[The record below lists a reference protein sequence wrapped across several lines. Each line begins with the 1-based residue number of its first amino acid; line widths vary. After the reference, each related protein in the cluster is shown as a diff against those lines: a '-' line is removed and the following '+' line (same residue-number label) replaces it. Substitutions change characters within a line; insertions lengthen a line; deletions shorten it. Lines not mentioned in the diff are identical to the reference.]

1 MKPWLNH
8 FIHSLLIVFFHK
20 LRRRST
26 PRTRI
31 FFLQSFF
38 DFARLRVHF
47 SQQPSTTLVQPS
59 GILQSFLENTIF
71 IIHNSCPEEH
81 LDICFP
87 PRINSGS
94 ALCPI
99 RLYFSPIYD
108 VRHAEF
114 PFLDRLLKEGS
125 SWRSRL
131 NPRTVLIVD
140 DHQGLISLIQRCLS
154 REGFHTAFA
163 HSGQE
168 ALAWLTH
175 HHADLLLL
183 DLQLTDMSGED
194 LINRLTQ
201 HNLTLPFIVVTGQGD
216 ERLAV
221 KMMKRGA
228 RDYFIKDSSL
238 IELLPSIV
246 TQTFE
251 QIQQEQRLILAEEAL
266 RDEREQMA
274 ITLSAIV
281 EGVFTTDTR
290 GNLTYMN
297 RMAEEMSGWTQT
309 SAMGRSIEE
318 VVRFLH
324 AGVNDD
330 DDHPVSHAL
339 KVGAS
344 LHPLDHYPLFD
355 RTHGERPVV
364 YSVSPLRRSDG
375 NLVGTVLIL
384 RDMSER
390 IKLDEERLKASKL
403 ESLGLLAGGIA
414 HDFNNLLTTILGNIS
429 MTKAWVNS
437 RDHLFN
443 FLSEAENASLRA
455 RKLTQQL
462 LTFAKGGTPLKK
474 PMAVQQVLTESAT
487 FALSGS
493 STRCEFDIPDDL
505 WLVEADD
512 GQLGQVIHNLTVNA
526 DQAMPSGGALTIRA
540 ENVTLTYE
548 QATREHLSAHGDFIK
563 LTIQDNGCGI
573 PIPALHKIFDPYFSM
588 KPGGSG
594 LGLSTAYSIIQNH
607 HGAIT
612 AKSLPNDGATFI
624 IHLPASQTYTTAPQA
639 SADAVTG
646 EGRVLVMDDEES
658 IRLLLGEMLRHLGYD
673 VQCVAEGHE
682 ALERYQEAYHA
693 HQPFHAVIL
702 DLTVT
707 GGLGGK
713 DTVEQLRQFDP
724 QVKAIVSSGYSND
737 PVLSRYSTFGFHGVV
752 AKPFRL
758 AELSQVLHQI
768 TA

>member
-1 MKPWLNH
+1 MEDR
-8 FIHSLLIVFFHK
+8 FHS
-20 LRRRST
+20 
-26 PRTRI
+26 
-31 FFLQSFF
+31 
-38 DFARLRVHF
+38 
-47 SQQPSTTLVQPS
+47 
-59 GILQSFLENTIF
+59 
-71 IIHNSCPEEH
+71 
-81 LDICFP
+81 
-87 PRINSGS
+87 
-94 ALCPI
+94 
-99 RLYFSPIYD
+99 
-108 VRHAEF
+108 
-114 PFLDRLLKEGS
+114 
-125 SWRSRL
+125 
-131 NPRTVLIVD
+131 RTVLIVD

-154 REGFHTAFA
+154 REGFLTAFA

-168 ALAWLTH
+168 ALTWLSH

-183 DLQLTDMSGED
+183 DLQLADMSGEE
-194 LINRLTQ
+194 LIHQLTQ
-201 HNLTLPFIVVTGQGD
+201 HSLTLPFIVVTGQGD

-251 QIQQEQRLILAEEAL
+251 QIQQEQRLTLTEETL
-266 RDEREQMA
+266 REERERIA
-274 ITLSAIV
+274 ITLSSIV

-290 GNLTYMN
+290 GRITYMN
-297 RMAEEMSGWTQT
+297 RMAEELSGWKQRD
-309 SAMGRSIEE
+309 AMGRSIEE

-324 AGVNDD
+324 SGVNEE
-330 DDHPVSHAL
+330 DDHPVTHVL
-339 KVGAS
+339 EVGTL

-355 RTHGERPVV
+355 QTNGERPVV

-375 NLVGTVLIL
+375 NLLGAVLIL
-384 RDMSER
+384 RDMTER

-403 ESLGLLAGGIA
+403 DSLGLLAGGIA
-414 HDFNNLLTTILGNIS
+414 HDFNNLLTTILGNLS

-455 RKLTQQL
+455 KKLTQQL

-474 PMAVQQVLTESAT
+474 PLALQQVIPESAA

-493 STRCEFDIPDDL
+493 PTRCQCDIPDDL
-505 WLVEADD
+505 WLIEADE
-512 GQLGQVIHNLTVNA
+512 GQIGQVIHNLAVNA
-526 DQAMPSGGALTIRA
+526 HQAMPTGGTLTIRA
-540 ENVTLTYE
+540 KNVTETTE
-548 QATREHLSAHGDFIK
+548 QAKQNGRLAAGKYVK
-563 LTIQDNGCGI
+563 LTIQDNGNGI
-573 PIPALHKIFDPYFSM
+573 PPYVLQKIFDPYYST
-588 KPGGSG
+588 KQTGSG
-594 LGLSTAYSIIQNH
+594 LGLSTAYSIINNH
-607 HGAIT
+607 HGTIA
-612 AKSLPNDGATFI
+612 AASLQGQGATFV
-624 IHLPASQTYTTAPQA
+624 IHLPASPATTTAHQISPLT
-639 SADAVTG
+639 VTG

-658 IRLLLGEMLRHLGYD
+658 IRLLLGEMLQHLGYD
-673 VQCVAEGHE
+673 VQCVAEGNE
-682 ALERYQEAYHA
+682 ALERYQEAYYA
-693 HQPFHAVIL
+693 RQPFHAVIL

-713 DTVEQLRQFDP
+713 DTVQQLRQFDP
-724 QVKAIVSSGYSND
+724 QVKAIVASGYSND

>member
-1 MKPWLNH
+1 MEDR
-8 FIHSLLIVFFHK
+8 FHS
-20 LRRRST
+20 
-26 PRTRI
+26 
-31 FFLQSFF
+31 
-38 DFARLRVHF
+38 
-47 SQQPSTTLVQPS
+47 
-59 GILQSFLENTIF
+59 
-71 IIHNSCPEEH
+71 
-81 LDICFP
+81 
-87 PRINSGS
+87 
-94 ALCPI
+94 
-99 RLYFSPIYD
+99 
-108 VRHAEF
+108 
-114 PFLDRLLKEGS
+114 
-125 SWRSRL
+125 
-131 NPRTVLIVD
+131 RTVLIVD

-154 REGFHTAFA
+154 REGFLTAFA

-168 ALAWLTH
+168 ALTWLSH

-183 DLQLTDMSGED
+183 DLQLADMSGEE
-194 LINRLTQ
+194 LIHQLTQ

-251 QIQQEQRLILAEEAL
+251 QIQQEQRLTLTEETL
-266 RDEREQMA
+266 REERERIA
-274 ITLSAIV
+274 ITLSSIV

-290 GNLTYMN
+290 GRITYMN
-297 RMAEEMSGWTQT
+297 RMAEELSGWKQRD
-309 SAMGRSIEE
+309 AMGRSIEE

-324 AGVNDD
+324 SGVNEE
-330 DDHPVSHAL
+330 DDHPVTHVL
-339 KVGAS
+339 EVGTL

-355 RTHGERPVV
+355 QTNGERPVV

-375 NLVGTVLIL
+375 NLLGAVLIL
-384 RDMSER
+384 RDMTER

-403 ESLGLLAGGIA
+403 DSLGLLAGGIA
-414 HDFNNLLTTILGNIS
+414 HDFNNLLTTILGNLS

-455 RKLTQQL
+455 KKLTQQL

-474 PMAVQQVLTESAT
+474 PLALQQVIPESAA

-493 STRCEFDIPDDL
+493 PTRCQCDIPDDL
-505 WLVEADD
+505 WLIEADE
-512 GQLGQVIHNLTVNA
+512 GQIGQVIHNLAVNA
-526 DQAMPSGGALTIRA
+526 HQAMPTGGTLTIRA
-540 ENVTLTYE
+540 ENVTETTE
-548 QATREHLSAHGDFIK
+548 QAKQNGMPAAGKYVK
-563 LTIQDNGCGI
+563 LTIQDNGNGI
-573 PIPALHKIFDPYFSM
+573 PPYVLQKIFDPYYST
-588 KPGGSG
+588 KQTGSG
-594 LGLSTAYSIIQNH
+594 LGLSTAYSIINNH
-607 HGAIT
+607 HGTIA
-612 AKSLPNDGATFI
+612 AASLQGQGATFV
-624 IHLPASQTYTTAPQA
+624 IHLPASPATTTAHQISPLT
-639 SADAVTG
+639 VTG

-658 IRLLLGEMLRHLGYD
+658 IRLLLGEMLQHLGYD
-673 VQCVAEGHE
+673 VQCVAEGNE
-682 ALERYQEAYHA
+682 ALERYQEAYYA
-693 HQPFHAVIL
+693 RQPFHAVIL

-713 DTVEQLRQFDP
+713 DTVQQLRQFDP
-724 QVKAIVSSGYSND
+724 QVKAIVASGYSND

>member
-1 MKPWLNH
+1 MEEW
-8 FIHSLLIVFFHK
+8 S
-20 LRRRST
+20 
-26 PRTRI
+26 
-31 FFLQSFF
+31 QS
-38 DFARLRVHF
+38 
-47 SQQPSTTLVQPS
+47 
-59 GILQSFLENTIF
+59 
-71 IIHNSCPEEH
+71 
-81 LDICFP
+81 
-87 PRINSGS
+87 
-94 ALCPI
+94 
-99 RLYFSPIYD
+99 
-108 VRHAEF
+108 
-114 PFLDRLLKEGS
+114 
-125 SWRSRL
+125 
-131 NPRTVLIVD
+131 RTVLIVD

-154 REGFHTAFA
+154 REGFRTAFA
-163 HSGQE
+163 HSGQD
-168 ALAWLTH
+168 ALTWLSQ

-194 LINRLTQ
+194 LIHQLAQ
-201 HNLTLPFIVVTGQGD
+201 HSLTLPFIVVTGQGD

-238 IELLPSIV
+238 IELLPSVV

-251 QIQQEQRLILAEEAL
+251 QIQQEQRLKLTEETL
-266 RDEREQMA
+266 REERERMA
-274 ITLSAIV
+274 ITLSSIV
-281 EGVFTTDTR
+281 EAVFTTDTR
-290 GNLTYMN
+290 GRLTYMN
-297 RMAEEMSGWTQT
+297 HMAEEMSGWKQHN
-309 SAMGRSIEE
+309 AMGRSIEE

-324 AGVNDD
+324 AGVNDQE
-330 DDHPVSHAL
+330 DHPVTHVL
-339 KVGAS
+339 EVGS
-344 LHPLDHYPLFD
+344 PLHPLDHYPLFD
-355 RTHGERPVV
+355 HTNGERPVV

-375 NLVGTVLIL
+375 NLLGTVLIL

-414 HDFNNLLTTILGNIS
+414 HDFNNLLTSILGNIS

-437 RDHLFN
+437 RDHLFT

-455 RKLTQQL
+455 KKLTQQL

-474 PMAVQQVLTESAT
+474 PIALHQVLTESAT

-493 STRCEFDIPDDL
+493 STHCEFDIADDL

-512 GQLGQVIHNLTVNA
+512 GQIGQVIHNLTVNA
-526 DQAMPSGGALTIRA
+526 NQAMPSGGTFTIRA
-540 ENVTLTYE
+540 ENVTLTIE
-548 QATREHLSAHGDFIK
+548 QAKQHHLPDAGNFIK

-573 PIPALHKIFDPYFSM
+573 PAHALDKIFDPYYSM
-588 KPGGSG
+588 RSGGSG

-607 HGAIT
+607 HGMISASSID
-612 AKSLPNDGATFI
+612 NQGATFV
-624 IHLPASQTYTTAPQA
+624 IHFPASQATTTVTDGA
-639 SADAVTG
+639 STTMTG

-673 VQCVAEGHE
+673 VECVAEGHE
-682 ALERYQEAYHA
+682 ALECYQEAYHT
-693 HQPFHAVIL
+693 HQPFNAVIL
-702 DLTVT
+702 DLTVA

>member
-1 MKPWLNH
+1 MEDWA
-8 FIHSLLIVFFHK
+8 HS
-20 LRRRST
+20 
-26 PRTRI
+26 
-31 FFLQSFF
+31 
-38 DFARLRVHF
+38 
-47 SQQPSTTLVQPS
+47 
-59 GILQSFLENTIF
+59 
-71 IIHNSCPEEH
+71 
-81 LDICFP
+81 
-87 PRINSGS
+87 
-94 ALCPI
+94 
-99 RLYFSPIYD
+99 
-108 VRHAEF
+108 
-114 PFLDRLLKEGS
+114 
-125 SWRSRL
+125 
-131 NPRTVLIVD
+131 RTVLIVD

-168 ALAWLTH
+168 ALTWLSH

-183 DLQLTDMSGED
+183 DLQLADMSGED
-194 LINRLTQ
+194 LIHHLNQQHLTV
-201 HNLTLPFIVVTGQGD
+201 PFIVVTGQGD

-221 KMMKRGA
+221 KMMKQGA

-238 IELLPSIV
+238 IDLLPSIV

-251 QIQQEQRLILAEEAL
+251 QIQQEQRLTLTEETL
-266 RDEREQMA
+266 REERERIA
-274 ITLSAIV
+274 ITLSSIV

-290 GNLTYMN
+290 GRITYMN
-297 RMAEEMSGWTQT
+297 RMAEELSGWKQRD
-309 SAMGRSIEE
+309 AMGRSIEE

-324 AGVNDD
+324 SGVNEE
-330 DDHPVSHAL
+330 DDHPVTHVL
-339 KVGAS
+339 EVGTL

-355 RTHGERPVV
+355 QTNGERPVV

-375 NLVGTVLIL
+375 NLLGAVLIL
-384 RDMSER
+384 RDMTER

-403 ESLGLLAGGIA
+403 DSLGLLAGGIA
-414 HDFNNLLTTILGNIS
+414 HDFNNLLTTILGNLS

-455 RKLTQQL
+455 KKLTQQL

-474 PMAVQQVLTESAT
+474 PLALQQVIPESAA

-493 STRCEFDIPDDL
+493 PTRCQCDIPDDL
-505 WLVEADD
+505 WLIEADE
-512 GQLGQVIHNLTVNA
+512 GQIGQVIHNLAVNA
-526 DQAMPSGGALTIRA
+526 HQAMPTGGTLTIRA
-540 ENVTLTYE
+540 ENVTETTE
-548 QATREHLSAHGDFIK
+548 QAKQNGMQAAGKYVK
-563 LTIQDNGCGI
+563 LTIQDNGNGI
-573 PIPALHKIFDPYFSM
+573 PPYVLQKIFDPYYST
-588 KPGGSG
+588 KQTGSG
-594 LGLSTAYSIIQNH
+594 LGLSTAYSIINNH
-607 HGAIT
+607 HGTIA
-612 AKSLPNDGATFI
+612 AASLQGQGATFV
-624 IHLPASQTYTTAPQA
+624 IHLPASPATTTAHQISPLT
-639 SADAVTG
+639 VTG

-658 IRLLLGEMLRHLGYD
+658 IRLLLGEMLQHLGYD
-673 VQCVAEGHE
+673 VQCVAEGKV

-693 HQPFHAVIL
+693 RQPFHAVIL

-713 DTVEQLRQFDP
+713 DTVQQLRQFDP
-724 QVKAIVSSGYSND
+724 QVKAIVASGYSND